1 VWREAAEDAA
11 MKAKPWQIALIVI
24 GLAVGLGSVV
34 WFAMS
39 GDTVGLDRRYF
50 LVDVESGD
58 IFEVDSS
65 KYRLVLPAR
74 HPETGR
80 VSLVG
85 VSQDD
90 DGTWFVSRRDLDTI
104 KQLDREVQVKAVDTS
119 SGDLVNP
126 PGKPRRYET
135 K

>member
-1 VWREAAEDAA
+1 

-34 WFAMS
+34 WFAVS
-39 GDTVGLDRRYF
+39 GDDVRLERRYF
-50 LVDVESGD
+50 LVDVESGE

-65 KYRLVLPAR
+65 KYRLALPAM
-74 HPETGR
+74 HPETKR
-80 VSLVG
+80 RTLVG
-85 VSQDD
+85 VTQDE
-90 DGTWFVSRRDLDTI
+90 DGSWYVAPRDLGLIRDLD
-104 KQLDREVQVKAVDTS
+104 KSVEVKAIDKS

-126 PGKPRRYET
+126 AAKPRRYQT